1 MVNKEYYM
9 ENIECFK
16 KNYGPGFRTLL
27 NILASHSC
35 TASRNEQLL
44 QSDFYS
50 PSGVGGLQKEQHEIH
65 KLFREY
71 NRH

>member
-1 MVNKEYYM
+1 M
-9 ENIECFK
+9 
-16 KNYGPGFRTLL
+16 GQALGSLL

-65 KLFREY
+65 KLFRKY